1 MPNFT
6 ELTIGLGERSYP
18 IYITADYDSIGEC
31 LKKAGI
37 KGNIVVIT
45 DNNVG
50 KFQMPAFMKAL
61 EYSGYTAEKY
71 VIEPGEQSKNLKT
84 IEDIYRYL
92 IKLKLDRE
100 STLIA
105 LGGGVVGDI
114 TGFAAATYLRG
125 INFIQVPT
133 TLLAQVDSSVGGK
146 TGVDFEGAKN
156 IIGAFYQPKLVYINV
171 NSLKTLPVKQ
181 LKSGLAEVI
190 KHGIIQDSNFLNY
203 IDNNM
208 ENIFNYDED
217 VLKYVIK
224 TNCLIKGKVVEQD
237 EKETGLRAIL
247 NFGHT
252 IGHAIESVSNFQL
265 LHGECISIGMVGA
278 CKIAQYIGMINDN
291 RMDSIRTDS
300 IDNIDDNIDDS
311 MGYNKIG
318 DSTGENLLESII
330 SILEKAG
337 LPTTVKTA
345 LSAVDKIAGETEEA
359 AKKTEKDRTA
369 QETVEIAAEKIIPE
383 KIYRAMYYDKKAK
396 GGRLLFVL
404 PEAIG
409 DISRCFVDDE
419 KLIMKVIYEIME

>member
-1 MPNFT
+1 MILPVC
-6 ELTIGLGERSYP
+6 R
-18 IYITADYDSIGEC
+18 C
-31 LKKAGI
+31 
-37 KGNIVVIT
+37 
-45 DNNVG
+45 
-50 KFQMPAFMKAL
+50 
-61 EYSGYTAEKY
+61 
-71 VIEPGEQSKNLKT
+71 NLFK
-84 IEDIYRYL
+84 
-92 IKLKLDRE
+92 
-100 STLIA
+100 
-105 LGGGVVGDI
+105 
-114 TGFAAATYLRG
+114 G

-318 DSTGENLLESII
+318 DSTVRIYL
-330 SILEKAG
+330 KA
-337 LPTTVKTA
+337 
-345 LSAVDKIAGETEEA
+345 
-359 AKKTEKDRTA
+359 
-369 QETVEIAAEKIIPE
+369 
-383 KIYRAMYYDKKAK
+383 
-396 GGRLLFVL
+396 
-404 PEAIG
+404 
-409 DISRCFVDDE
+409 
-419 KLIMKVIYEIME
+419 

>member
-1 MPNFT
+1 MSKLT
-6 ELTIGLGERSYP
+6 QLTIGLGERSYP

-37 KGNIVVIT
+37 KGKIVVIT
-45 DNNVG
+45 DSNVG
-50 KFQMPAFMKAL
+50 KFQMPAFIKTL
-61 EYSGYTAEKY
+61 GYSGYTAEKY
-71 VIEPGEQSKNLKT
+71 FIEPGERSKNLKT
-84 IEDIYRYL
+84 IEEIYRYL

-114 TGFAAATYLRG
+114 TGFVAATYLRG

-156 IIGAFYQPKLVYINV
+156 IIGAFYQPKFVYVNV
-171 NSLKTLPVKQ
+171 NSLKTLPVKE

-190 KHGIIQDSNFLNY
+190 KHGIIRDSNFFNY

-208 ENIFNYDED
+208 EKILNYDED

-252 IGHAIESVSNFQL
+252 IGHAIESVSDFQL

-278 CKIAQYIGMINDN
+278 CKIAQYMGMVDDDS
-291 RMDSIRTDS
+291 MDSIRNDS
-300 IDNIDDNIDDS
+300 IDNIYDNIDDS

-318 DSTGENLLESII
+318 NNTGENMLKSII

-337 LPTTVKTA
+337 LPTTVKAA

-359 AKKTEKDRTA
+359 AKETAVEKTIDT
-369 QETVEIAAEKIIPE
+369 AEKITKKITPE
-383 KIYRAMYYDKKAK
+383 KMYRAMYYDKKAK
-396 GGRLLFVL
+396 GGRLLFIL
-404 PEAIG
+404 PKAIG
-409 DISRCFVDDE
+409 DVTRCFVDDE